1 MILLKKK
8 INQNGISLPI
18 SLIILI
24 GVLLTSAILIR
35 ASESSVNTVG
45 NIGHRNMLQ
54 NANDAAFAQAQNWL
68 ASNSGSLNTDN
79 AQSGYFSSISNSQID
94 YTNVTNWESAIN
106 LGADELGNT
115 SRYLIFRLC
124 SLPNA
129 SPTDMVGGVTNT
141 CASKSAGN
149 GSGNSTGYQNIDF
162 GGGPQIFYKIL
173 VKTDGP
179 KGASS
184 ISETIVAL

>member
-1 MILLKKK
+1 MIQKK
-8 INQNGISLPI
+8 IKQQGISLPI

-54 NANDAAFAQAQNWL
+54 NANDAAFSQAQNWL
-68 ASNSGSLNTDN
+68 STNSSILNNDN
-79 AQSGYFSSISNSQID
+79 SQAGYFSSISSNDID
-94 YTNVTNWESAIN
+94 YTNLNNWQSAMN

-115 SRYLIFRLC
+115 SQYLIFRLC
-124 SLPNA
+124 SLSNA
-129 SPTDMVGGVTNT
+129 SPTDIVSGTSNN
-141 CASKSAGN
+141 CASKSSGN

-173 VKTDGP
+173 VRTQGP
-179 KGASS
+179 KGALS
-184 ISETIVAL
+184 ISETIVSL